1 MIALILKFLGGG
13 GISAIGEQLR
23 AAYELK
29 LKATNDH
36 EKLEADQRIAELQA
50 QQAILIAEQGNWT
63 TRWIRPAFA
72 APFVIYNFKVVVWDK
87 VLGLGV
93 TDPLSPQFVQMQT
106 VVIGAYFVGR
116 SFEKI
121 FRR

>member
-1 MIALILKFLGGG
+1 MNILGWLIGG

-23 AAYELK
+23 AAYDSK

-36 EKLEADQRIAELQA
+36 EKLEAEQRIKTLEA
-50 QQAILIAEQGNWT
+50 QQAILIAEQGSWT

-72 APFVIYNFKVVVWDK
+72 APFVIYNFKIVVWDK

-93 TDPLSPQFVQMQT
+93 TDPLSPEFIQMQT
-106 VVIGAYFVGR
+106 IVISAYFVGR
-116 SFEKI
+116 SVEKI

>member
-1 MIALILKFLGGG
+1 MIGLILKFLGGG
-13 GISAIGEQLR
+13 GIAAIGGQLR

-29 LKATNDH
+29 LKAQTDH
-36 EKLEADQRIAELQA
+36 EKLEADQRIEELRA

-72 APFVIYNFKVVVWDK
+72 APFVIYNFKIVVWDK

-93 TDPLSPQFVQMQT
+93 TDPLSPEFVQMQT
-106 VVIGAYFVGR
+106 IVISAYFVGR
-116 SFEKI
+116 SIEKI
-121 FRR
+121 FRK